1 MGFLKVNDIILIK
14 KRYNVIKNILITG
27 ANGQLGRELQELV
40 NKQEHNLSDKNFY
53 FTDRSSLDITNGKE
67 LRKFIELNSIDTIIN
82 CAAYTYV
89 DEAEKNPK
97 LSDSVNREAVKIMAE
112 LSLEKKIWLIHIST
126 DYVFGGY
133 GHTPF
138 VENDQTDPQGV
149 YGKTKLAGEEE
160 IQRINPNNAIIIRTS
175 WIYSNYGSNFIKSIL
190 KMGKKRDMINVV
202 CDQIGTPTYAGD
214 LARAILTIIDQK
226 NISPEVNT
234 SDSVN
239 IYHYGNEGSCSW
251 YDFAQAI
258 FEFSDIKCKVN
269 PIGTEEYPTLAKRP
283 HYSVLNKEKIKEK
296 YKLHIPYWRDTLK
309 SFLQKDSDTKV
320 LKHKIGVIGSG
331 FIAEGLVELLANH
344 KDYELSG
351 ILTRTDIHNRT
362 DFPQSHL
369 LTNELEKLIERSDL
383 IVECSGDA
391 IYATDSIDRILKA
404 SIPVVTMN
412 SEFHVTTGSYFADK
426 GLITEAEGDQPG
438 VLAMLHE
445 EALDMGFK
453 PLVYA
458 NIKGFLNENP
468 TKEDMEYWAKKS
480 NLSLEMVTSFTDGT
494 KVQIEQVLVANG
506 LGAGIIQDGL
516 VKLPD
521 DNMLHGGSILADKA
535 KELGYPVSDYLLSA
549 TLPAGVFLIVEHDE
563 AQKAPLKYYKLGD
576 GPYYVLE
583 RTYHLCHLEILK
595 TIKRVLTGGGVLLNN
610 SSHPKFSVATI
621 AKKDLHT
628 GEKISHGIGS
638 FDVRGIAVNMKNN
651 PSHIPIGLLA
661 DATLLNDIKEGEMI
675 GFEDVDIPDSLALN
689 IWKNYISKLI

>member
-1 MGFLKVNDIILIK
+1 M
-14 KRYNVIKNILITG
+14 IKNILITG
-27 ANGQLGRELQELV
+27 SNGQLGRELQELV
-40 NKQEHNLSDKNFY
+40 NKQDHNLFDISFY
-53 FTDRSSLDITNGKE
+53 FTDRSSLDITDKNE
-67 LRKFIELNSIDTIIN
+67 LQNFIELNSIDTIIN
-82 CAAYTYV
+82 CAAYTFV
-89 DEAEKNPK
+89 DEAENKPELADN
-97 LSDSVNREAVKIMAE
+97 VNREAVKMMAE

-126 DYVFGGY
+126 DYVFGGC
-133 GHTPF
+133 GHAPF
-138 VENDQTDPQGV
+138 AEDDQTDPQGV
-149 YGKTKLAGEEE
+149 YGKTKLAGEKE
-160 IQRINPNNAIIIRTS
+160 IQRVNPSNAIIIRTS
-175 WIYSNYGSNFIKSIL
+175 WIYSNYGSNFIKTIL
-190 KMGKKRDMINVV
+190 KLGQKRDTINVV

-226 NISPEVNT
+226 NSSHEEDT
-234 SDSVN
+234 SNPVS

-251 YDFAQAI
+251 YDFAKAI

-269 PIGTEEYPTLAKRP
+269 PIGTEEYPTPAKRP
-283 HYSVLNKEKIKEK
+283 HYSVLNKAKIKEK

-309 SFLQKDSDTKV
+309 SFFKKDSDTKV

-331 FIAEGLVELLANH
+331 FIAQGLVELLANH

-351 ILTRTDIHNRT
+351 ILTRTDIHKRT

-369 LTNELEKLIERSDL
+369 LTNELDQLIERSDL

-391 IYATDSIDRILKA
+391 IYATDTIDRILKA

-412 SEFHVTTGSYFADK
+412 SEFHVTTGFYFVDK
-426 GLITEAEGDQPG
+426 GLVTEAEGDQPG

-468 TKEDMEYWAKKS
+468 TREDMEYWAKRS

-506 LGAGIIQDGL
+506 LGAGLIEEGL

-521 DNMLHGGSILADKA
+521 DDMLHGGSILADRA

-583 RTYHLCHLEILK
+583 RTYHLCHLEIIK
-595 TIKRVLTGGGVLLNN
+595 TIKRVLNGGGVLLNN

-621 AKKDLHT
+621 AKKDLYA

-638 FDVRGIAVNMKNN
+638 FDVRGIAVNIKNN
-651 PSHIPIGLLA
+651 SSHIPIGLFT
-661 DATLLNDIKEGEMI
+661 DATLLNDIKKGEI
-675 GFEDVDIPDSLALN
+675 IRFDDVDIPDSLALN
-689 IWKNYISKLI
+689 IWNNHINKLV